1 MSVVRETIGFA
12 ERPLTLETGRLAKQA
27 DASVLV
33 SYGDTV
39 VLVTVVH
46 KKVLEKRDFLP
57 LLVEY
62 REHAYAAGKIPG
74 GFIKREGKPQ
84 DREILY
90 SRAIDRAIRPRF
102 PKDMVDEV
110 EVIAYLLSYDMENDP
125 LPLGLIGASAALMIS
140 PIPFDGPIG
149 ALKIGRINGS
159 FRVNPTNS
167 ELQESEFDLF
177 VSGSDGEINM
187 IEFGGKEVPEEIVYD
202 ALEYSIKYIKELEEF
217 QKSFAQ
223 KAGIPEKYEYTR
235 IEVPDEL
242 YKRIE
247 EEYGERLL
255 EAIFTVKKQERKR
268 KVEELE
274 DEIKNNLLKEYPEAE
289 LEISQALTEIEE
301 KLTRRKILETGIRP
315 DGRGEK
321 DIRPISTEVSILP
334 RTHGSALF
342 TRGETQALVVTT
354 LGTAEDVQ
362 KLSEMD
368 PEEEKRFILHYNFP
382 PFSTGEIKPLR
393 GPSRREIGHGNLAEK
408 AVAPLIPEEEEFP
421 YTIRVVSDI
430 LESNG
435 SSSMASVCGAT
446 LSLMDAGVPIKNM
459 AAGISTGMVSEG
471 EKYRL
476 LTDIIG
482 LEDHFGDMDFKVAG
496 TDKGIT
502 AIQLDL
508 KRKGLPLSIIKETF
522 ERAREARLY
531 ILEVM
536 KKTIDKPRSSVS
548 KYAPKVAMLKVPRE
562 KIGLIIGTGGRTI
575 KSIIEETDTTIDIDD
590 IKGLVIIAGKKKD
603 NVENAKEIIEKIIE
617 DVELGKVYKGKV
629 IRLAN
634 FGAFVE
640 VLPGREGLL
649 HISEISDERIN
660 NIEDVLSVGDEI
672 PVKIIEI
679 DEETGRF
686 KLSMK
691 QADPN
696 YTPKNRKNTS
706 TQNKRKFD
714 RGKRDQKR

>member
-74 GFIKREGKPQ
+74 GYIKREGKPQ

-102 PKDMVDEV
+102 PKNMVDEV

-149 ALKIGRINGS
+149 ALKVGRIGGS
-159 FRVNPTNS
+159 FRINPTNT

-187 IEFGGKEVPEEIVYD
+187 IEFGGKEVPEDIVFN
-202 ALEYSIKYIKELEEF
+202 ALEYSLKYIEELEEF
-217 QKSFAQ
+217 QKKFAE
-223 KAGIPEKYEYTR
+223 KVGVPEKYEYTR
-235 IEVPDEL
+235 IEVPQDM
-242 YKRIE
+242 YDRIE
-247 EEYGERLL
+247 SEYGERLVD
-255 EAIFTVKKQERKR
+255 AIFTVKKQERNK
-268 KVEELE
+268 KVQELE
-274 DEIKNNLLKEYPEAE
+274 DEIKNKLLEEYPDAE
-289 LEISQALTEIEE
+289 LEISQALMEIEE
-301 KLTRRKILETGIRP
+301 KLTRRRILESGIRP

-321 DIRPISTEVSILP
+321 DIRPITTEVSVLP

-354 LGTAEDVQ
+354 LGTGEDVQ

-408 AVAPLIPEEEEFP
+408 AVAPLIPDEEEFP

-476 LTDIIG
+476 LTDILG

-522 ERAREARLY
+522 ERAREARMY
-531 ILEVM
+531 ILDIM
-536 KKTIDKPRSSVS
+536 KSTIDRPRSSVS
-548 KYAPKVAMLKVPRE
+548 KYAPKVAMLRVPRE
-562 KIGLIIGTGGRTI
+562 KIGLIIGAGGRTI
-575 KSIIEETDTTIDIDD
+575 KSIIEETDTTIDIND

-603 NVENAKEIIEKIIE
+603 NVQAAKEIIEKLIE
-617 DVELGKVYKGKV
+617 DVELGKVYTGKV

-640 VLPGREGLL
+640 VLPGKEGLL

-660 NIEDVLSVGDEI
+660 NIEDVLKVGDEI
-672 PVKIIEI
+672 PVKIIDI

-696 YTPKNRKNTS
+696 YKPRHKTHNH
-706 TQNKRKFD
+706 QDKRKFD
-714 RGKRDQKR
+714 RGRREHKR

>member
-167 ELQESEFDLF
+167 ELQESDFDLF

-187 IEFGGKEVPEEIVYD
+187 IEFGGKEVPEEIVYN

-217 QKSFAQ
+217 QKNFAQ

-235 IEVPDEL
+235 IEVPEEL

-247 EEYGERLL
+247 KEYGERLL
-255 EAIFTVKKQERKR
+255 EAIFTVKKQERKS

-408 AVAPLIPEEEEFP
+408 AVAPLIPDEEEFP

-508 KRKGLPLSIIKETF
+508 KRKGLPLRIIKETF

-696 YTPKNRKNTS
+696 YTLRNRKNTNN
-706 TQNKRKFD
+706 QNKRKFD
-714 RGKRDQKR
+714 RGRRDQKR

>member
-12 ERPLTLETGRLAKQA
+12 ERTLTLETGKLAKQA

-74 GFIKREGKPQ
+74 GYIKREGKPQ

-125 LPLGLIGASAALMIS
+125 LPLGLIGASVALMIS

-149 ALKIGRINGS
+149 ALKLGRINGS

-167 ELQESEFDLF
+167 ELQESDFDLF

-187 IEFGGKEVPEEIVYD
+187 IEFGGHEVPEDIVYG
-202 ALEYSIKYIKELEEF
+202 ALEYSLKYIKELEDF
-217 QKSFAQ
+217 QKRFAE
-223 KAGIPEKYEYTR
+223 KVGPVEKYDYTR
-235 IEVPDEL
+235 IEVPKEIYD
-242 YKRIE
+242 RIE
-247 EEYGERLL
+247 EYKDALVD
-255 EAIFTVKKQERKR
+255 AIFTVKKQERNE
-268 KVEELE
+268 KVQLLE
-274 DEIKNNLLKEYPEAE
+274 NEIKEKLLEEYPDNE
-289 LEISQALTEIEE
+289 LEISQAIMEIEE
-301 KLTRRKILETGIRP
+301 KLTRKRILETGLRP

-321 DIRPISTEVSILP
+321 DIRPITTEVSVLP

-354 LGTAEDVQ
+354 LGTGEDVQ

-408 AVAPLIPEEEEFP
+408 AIAPLIPDEETFP

-459 AAGISTGMVSEG
+459 AAGISTGMVSDG
-471 EKYRL
+471 ENYRL
-476 LTDIIG
+476 LTDILG

-508 KRKGLPLSIIKETF
+508 KRRGLPLSIIKETF
-522 ERAREARLY
+522 KRAREARMY
-531 ILEVM
+531 ILDLM
-536 KKTIDKPRSSVS
+536 KKTLDKPRSSVS
-548 KYAPKVAMLKVPRE
+548 KYAPKVALLRVPRD
-562 KIGLIIGTGGRTI
+562 KIGLIIGAGGRTI
-575 KSIIEETDTTIDIDD
+575 KSIIEETDTSIDIDD

-603 NVENAKEIIEKIIE
+603 DVENAKEIIEKLIE
-617 DVELGKVYKGKV
+617 DVELGKVYTGKV
-629 IRLAN
+629 VRIAN

-640 VLPGREGLL
+640 VLPGKEGLL

-660 NIEDVLSVGDEI
+660 NVEDVLKVGQEI
-672 PVKIIEI
+672 PVKIIDI
-679 DEETGRF
+679 DEMGRF

-696 YTPKNRKNTS
+696 YKPRPKRHNHSDK
-706 TQNKRKFD
+706 KRFD
-714 RGKRDQKR
+714 RGRREHH